1 MGPELIAVG
10 MRIGERSRRLWALG
24 AVACALV
31 LLPGCGTVRGYI
43 ATIVR
48 PDLSVTRQVELV
60 ATGVL
65 AGMLAGEDN
74 IGGQYLGNADD
85 VASSM
90 NTFWE
95 GDEYHIEGVVGP
107 VPIRPW
113 LATSEEESVTRSYW
127 WLVSYYSYSARRQPS
142 GAQQQSSPDDE
153 LASGLAEAMFR
164 FREEVVMPGSIVS
177 SNADGVEGSS
187 AVWNVTVRDVDS
199 GYTVEAVSRRINAPE
214 LVITMLLL
222 MGAGAMLVYSH
233 VLRSGRPQRGGS

>member
-1 MGPELIAVG
+1 MGPQLTVSQ
-10 MRIGERSRRLWALG
+10 RPRQHSHRRLWALCG
-24 AVACALV
+24 LICGLT

-48 PDLSVTRQVELV
+48 PDLSVTRQMELV
-60 ATGVL
+60 ATGML

-74 IGGQYLGNADD
+74 IGGRYLGDAED
-85 VASSM
+85 VASSK

-107 VPIRPW
+107 VPVRPW
-113 LATSEEESVTRSYW
+113 LATSEEESLTRSYW
-127 WLVSYYSYSARRQPS
+127 WLVSYYSYSARRQPNQ
-142 GAQQQSSPDDE
+142 AQPPSTPEDE

-177 SNADGVEGSS
+177 SNADRVDGSS
-187 AVWNVTVRDVDS
+187 AVWNVTVGDVNS
-199 GYTVEAVSRRINAPE
+199 GYTIEAASRRINAPE
-214 LVITMLLL
+214 LVVSMLLL

-233 VLRSGRPQRGGS
+233 VLRSGRSQRGGS